1 MTHGT
6 YEERNLESD
15 VYYYNPGSRELKR
28 IAVVPYNA
36 QYPLTVYDKRRDMV
50 FYSAKAASGV
60 GDQLYA
66 YDYKKDEQTQL
77 TDNIFAINH
86 IIPLDNGIL
95 LGQVPFGTPHI
106 AINPYLYDDEK
117 KELISWTWEQ
127 DYHFNSMFYNISSG
141 LIIGSAYSA
150 SENYRRIANQ
160 DEEDYVECDNHVF
173 IIDDKGGK
181 ELFMIEN
188 NDILNL
194 ISCQE

>member
-1 MTHGT
+1 MNRMRIVILLIISSTAFGCLAPGCGSGDKDALAGDKTDYYITFTVTHGT

-66 YDYKKDEQTQL
+66 YDYKKGEQTQL

-117 KELISWTWEQ
+117 RSL
-127 DYHFNSMFYNISSG
+127 
-141 LIIGSAYSA
+141 SAGPG
-150 SENYRRIANQ
+150 NRITIQ
-160 DEEDYVECDNHVF
+160 QHV
-173 IIDDKGGK
+173 
-181 ELFMIEN
+181 L
-188 NDILNL
+188 
-194 ISCQE
+194 